1 MRPEEIGGSIEFR
14 FGVPLVP
21 WRDNPENYIT
31 EVEGDIAISAD
42 SDDDE
47 PDEKVGT
54 IKLFVVK
61 LAQALRNGVE
71 LTFILDC
78 RAIESLYRKL
88 FERDGA
94 FRTALSIEAPYGDLL
109 VIEEIELD
117 PRFDD
122 AAFRDQVIETA
133 IATFASVS
141 IVVLPKRLIPA
152 QNLQDRGYV
161 GLRGTDYAVRDNY
174 RMLG

>member
-42 SDDDE
+42 SDDGE

-88 FERDGA
+88 FEHDGA
-94 FRTALSIEAPYGDLL
+94 FRAALGITAPYGDLL

-122 AAFRDQVIETA
+122 AVFRDQVIETA
-133 IATFASVS
+133 IATFASVGV
-141 IVVLPKRLIPA
+141 VVLPKRLIPA

-161 GLRGTDYAVRDNY
+161 DLRGTDYAVRDNN

>member
-1 MRPEEIGGSIEFR
+1 MKPEEIGGSIEFR

-42 SDDDE
+42 CDDDE
-47 PDEKVGT
+47 SNEKVGT

-61 LAQALRNGVE
+61 LAQALQNGVRLE
-71 LTFILDC
+71 FILDC
-78 RAIESLYRKL
+78 MAIESLYGKL

-94 FRTALSIEAPYGDLL
+94 FRPALGITAPYGDLL
-109 VIEEIELD
+109 VIEDVELD
-117 PRFDD
+117 PRLDD
-122 AAFRDQVIETA
+122 ATFRDQVIETA
-133 IATFASVS
+133 IATFASVG
-141 IVVLPKRLIPA
+141 VVVIPKRLIPA

-174 RMLG
+174 QMLG